1 MSTSTLPPGAT
12 IGPFPYVI
20 ESRIGA
26 EQGAMSEIYT
36 ASIGSKSTG
45 NSVVIKIAKSL
56 AESGGFYE
64 ESLRNEVTHL
74 RTLNHPGIVHIYPII
89 GKGLRSLPYSA
100 RTSLPN
106 EPWFSVMEYLPH
118 GSLHDLFAEYKNG
131 LPLELALETARYL
144 ACTLDYIHG
153 REVVH
158 MDIKPQNIMF
168 RHSIKKGHVIEP
180 VLVDFGISRSTG
192 QGGLE
197 AGTLE
202 YSSPERVEITH
213 ATTRAPERTLARP
226 DPSMDIYSLGI
237 ILYEM
242 VTGQKPYE
250 TRSRTSIIS
259 DILAGQPT
267 APSQHYSNQQGR
279 EAIAAELDELIL
291 RMLSKKPDDRPQAQE
306 LANSLEQTVF
316 RLGLAHRN
324 FQSAPATNRIEP
336 IQPAKRSTSWR
347 IALPLIL
354 TALLIGG
361 VLGYWLN
368 SILGEPVNEPTAVA
382 TGTPVSVA
390 AISTTSTDQVTVSP
404 SPVDTI
410 STQIETATA
419 ITDATLAM
427 GDSTP
432 LPSDFQQDEPT
443 LLGEISTAAALT
455 QTGELTTTIELNNT
469 VILTEVPPTV
479 VQEFPTQV
487 PPTQVPPTP
496 IPPTPRPTIPA
507 TLSVSLNKPVAG
519 AEGEPGLIKFSW
531 SFNRIPY
538 PDEQFKITFCKK
550 NDSESKSGLCTAPG
564 ELDANG
570 LDLRGAT
577 AQDFVSPNT
586 MEIPLNAMEIL
597 KGINSQLYK
606 TSDTFYWGIRLVSPR
621 QSGEK
626 VISEAREIILN

>member
-12 IGPFPYVI
+12 IGPFPYII
-20 ESRIGA
+20 ERRIGA
-26 EQGAMSEIYT
+26 DQGAMSEIYT

-45 NSVVIKIAKSL
+45 KSVVIKIAKSL

-74 RTLNHPGIVHIYPII
+74 RTLNHPGIVHIYPIM
-89 GKGLRSLPYSA
+89 GKSLRSLPYSA

-153 REVVH
+153 RKVVH

-267 APSQHYSNQQGR
+267 APSEHYSNQQGR

-324 FQSAPATNRIEP
+324 FHSAPATNRIEP
-336 IQPAKRSTSWR
+336 IQPIKRSTSWR

-390 AISTTSTDQVTVSP
+390 AILTTPTDQVTVSP
-404 SPVDTI
+404 VDTI
-410 STQIETATA
+410 SAQIETATA
-419 ITDATLAM
+419 ITDASLAV

-455 QTGELTTTIELNNT
+455 QTGDLTTTIELTNT
-469 VILTEVPPTV
+469 VILTDVPSIA
-479 VQEFPTQV
+479 VQELPTQV

-496 IPPTPRPTIPA
+496 IPPTPIPPTTRPTVPA
-507 TLSVSLNKPVAG
+507 RLFLSLLSPSAG
-519 AEGEPGLIKFSW
+519 EKRAGEITFSW
-531 SFNRIPY
+531 QSNRELY
-538 PDEQFKITFCKK
+538 SNEQLEVIVCKQSYRSEDGECISAADLQGVGRSLAGGITQSSIALNPF
-550 NDSESKSGLCTAPG
+550 EIMR
-564 ELDANG
+564 NG
-570 LDLRGAT
+570 GWPPEVIDTGVNYFWGVRL
-577 AQDFVSPNT
+577 
-586 MEIPLNAMEIL
+586 ILN
-597 KGINSQLYK
+597 GQPIN
-606 TSDTFYWGIRLVSPR
+606 LV
-621 QSGEK
+621 
-626 VISEAREIILN
+626 SEARPIILD